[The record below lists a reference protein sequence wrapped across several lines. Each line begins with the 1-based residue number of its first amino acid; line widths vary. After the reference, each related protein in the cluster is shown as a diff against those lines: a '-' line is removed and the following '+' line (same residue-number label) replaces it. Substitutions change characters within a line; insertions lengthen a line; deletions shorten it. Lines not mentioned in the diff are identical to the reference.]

1 LAKLPSGS
9 QHTPVAASAS
19 CFGETYATSA
29 GTADTAGPLFAVTWM
44 IGADVWKVE
53 AVSLDIRYIWYKL
66 KFITIEAELNVWK
79 YC

>member
-1 LAKLPSGS
+1 MPTKR
-9 QHTPVAASAS
+9 TPVAASAS

-53 AVSLDIRYIWYKL
+53 AVSLDIRNI
-66 KFITIEAELNVWK
+66 
-79 YC
+79 